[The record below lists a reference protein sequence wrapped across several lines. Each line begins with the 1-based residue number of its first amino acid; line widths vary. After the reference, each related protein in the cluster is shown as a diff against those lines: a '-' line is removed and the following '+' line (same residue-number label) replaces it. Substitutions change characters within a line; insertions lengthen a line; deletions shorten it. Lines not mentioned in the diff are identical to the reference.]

1 MEGVGGGPARSPCSS
16 METSSREWSGSGCF
30 ETTGRTEK
38 AVPWDVP
45 TESDDRSEERP
56 SLLTLQLEEGGE
68 GELLG
73 TETTFSTST
82 ELVLE
87 EEEGGWTTTLCL
99 LEVSSSDTDGEEV
112 GDDVELLE
120 GDEETKDEV
129 VDQESDPMDIDNLVD
144 ELRWLRE

>member
-1 MEGVGGGPARSPCSS
+1 
-16 METSSREWSGSGCF
+16 
-30 ETTGRTEK
+30 
-38 AVPWDVP
+38 DVP